1 MLRDETNRPARM
13 ISFALPTMEDPHMPD
28 NAPLR
33 SGDPAPDFELMDE
46 NKNKVKLS
54 DLRGKKVVLLF
65 YRLVFCRFCRAGN
78 CRSARA
84 LPSLTAGSTEPVS
97 FALSGTSPFYH
108 ALLKKKSNSPSP
120 LLSAPPRRW

>member
-33 SGDPAPDFELMDE
+33 PGDPAPDFELMDE

-65 YRLVFCRFCRAGN
+65 YPMDFSPVCTDEHCKFGPDLPKLTGGSNDTVVFG
-78 CRSARA
+78 
-84 LPSLTAGSTEPVS
+84 VS
-97 FALSGTSPFYH
+97 
-108 ALLKKKSNSPSP
+108 
-120 LLSAPPRRW
+120 